1 MNTYWSPLLV
11 ALGNFVLQEVFNLEE
26 GPVTLM
32 FPGNMS
38 EDSYQDLE
46 DRLKIVLRGLK
57 RRTQAPRAA
66 GEATAGYKID
76 LGDK

>member
-1 MNTYWSPLLV
+1 
-11 ALGNFVLQEVFNLEE
+11 
-26 GPVTLM
+26 M

-57 RRTQAPRAA
+57 RRAYGQRLMRDAVAGIDDDEAA
-66 GEATAGYKID
+66 H
-76 LGDK
+76 

>member
-1 MNTYWSPLLV
+1 
-11 ALGNFVLQEVFNLEE
+11 
-26 GPVTLM
+26 M